1 MTHLWA
7 GGEAA
12 TEGDWGCPVNR
23 DFPKWSITDVSGLSI
38 AQYPRAALGTQSTS
52 LRPGAGGGSMS
63 ARLHRRFGDD
73 DASAAPGSL
82 PILKPL
88 SSNHGLALWPVQVG
102 ERRVTS
108 QSLL

>member
-23 DFPKWSITDVSGLSI
+23 DFPKWSNTDVSGLSI

-52 LRPGAGGGSMS
+52 LRPGVGGGLMS

-73 DASAAPGSL
+73 AAQLPEASL
-82 PILKPL
+82 FLNL
-88 SSNHGLALWPVQVG
+88 CL
-102 ERRVTS
+102 
-108 QSLL
+108 

>member
-1 MTHLWA
+1 M
-7 GGEAA
+7 
-12 TEGDWGCPVNR
+12 NR